1 MYQLFKKMQT
11 CSVFW
16 NWIFFPNIPI
26 SHIFGKY
33 MVELALAPIQDG

>member
-1 MYQLFKKMQT
+1 MQ
-11 CSVFW
+11 CFLELD
-16 NWIFFPNIPI
+16 FFPNIPI